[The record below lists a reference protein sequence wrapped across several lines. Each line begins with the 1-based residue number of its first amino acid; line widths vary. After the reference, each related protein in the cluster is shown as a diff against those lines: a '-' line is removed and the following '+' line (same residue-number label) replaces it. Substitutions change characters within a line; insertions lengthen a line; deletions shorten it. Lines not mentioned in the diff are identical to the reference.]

1 MEPHGLTWARMG
13 LHYFI
18 DFMSEASA
26 DRGRIVC
33 AKPTAPVFMI
43 SLPVKDWFDEEVKSA
58 LRLWQKLRCI
68 RNPSETTKARIRAA
82 RYR

>member
-33 AKPTAPVFMI
+33 AKPASPVSMISHMNGLEAQISSIFEDFKERKWSLIVVAVSTAPFSFV
-43 SLPVKDWFDEEVKSA
+43 E
-58 LRLWQKLRCI
+58 
-68 RNPSETTKARIRAA
+68 NG
-82 RYR
+82 

>member
-33 AKPTAPVFMI
+33 AKPASPVSMISHMNGLEAQILSIFRRFQREEMEFNCCCSIAPPVF
-43 SLPVKDWFDEEVKSA
+43 L
-58 LRLWQKLRCI
+58 L
-68 RNPSETTKARIRAA
+68 
-82 RYR
+82 